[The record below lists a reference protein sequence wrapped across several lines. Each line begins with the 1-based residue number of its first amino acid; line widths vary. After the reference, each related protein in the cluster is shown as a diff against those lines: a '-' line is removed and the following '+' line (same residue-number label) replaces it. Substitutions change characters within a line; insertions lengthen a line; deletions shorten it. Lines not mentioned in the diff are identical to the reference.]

1 MKGIMA
7 HINRERRII
16 DIARIKNEQVLNELR
31 DIKQYTL
38 LGAKSVYSIEEA
50 SMFTGL
56 SKSRLYALTSNNEIP
71 FYKQPKCRKLYF
83 DRCELEEWMKAR
95 RYDTEEEIQQQA
107 VAYTLRKKII

>member
-50 SMFTGL
+50 SM
-56 SKSRLYALTSNNEIP
+56 
-71 FYKQPKCRKLYF
+71 
-83 DRCELEEWMKAR
+83 LEEW
-95 RYDTEEEIQQQA
+95 QQRAFSGDSTRSIDIRADLDAQNPPP
-107 VAYTLRKKII
+107 VKIRQK